1 MKKTINITIFVIVVV
16 IVTTG
21 IIITTIPNNTD
32 SRTEISGQTSELYE
46 IPIHVYE
53 IWDSQGIIIHGNV
66 DVQNEDN
73 SPVEIQISNEG
84 GIIDTAKIIPDDSG
98 RFIHGVTKFIPYLAE
113 IDPKWKDVQSYDVV
127 AFYPY
132 PVSYEKEENDYIS
145 NRAALDKNKIP
156 LTAEQISNLSH
167 QQIINTIEEWN
178 KVGGVVPFTLLTTV
192 GVEKTYDLGQPMPFL
207 IQKSGY
213 GNPCH
218 NQGVVIFNEN
228 TKEVVRSN
236 LYLEFC
242 NPDKEITEPFNYMIP
257 YNHNNI
263 FPKIPAIT
271 EPGEYVML
279 VRAENDSKYIQKFS
293 IIDSDHTFEHKL
305 VYSMQKESTSNKR
318 ALEIDLV
325 TGKMSVESP
334 ESREITRTSLDS
346 ETLNRLN
353 QEIKNYR
360 FLSNPFT
367 NQVYGELCDTCNLG
381 QIEIY
386 IDDMMVHHIV
396 WDDKSLETRLSET
409 SPDGAEFFSYFD
421 VVDCIAAKNSFDTYW
436 ISDSAI
442 SEKNY
447 SDSTEICNDLVKDS
461 SGLNSFFPGQNA
473 DYDVL
478 VNDKPRRNIPE
489 GAGNLGGIH
498 VHASILVKIFG
509 DKFDFSKSVYQ
520 IKSPYIHFE
529 GWDGNTTHM
538 HATKVPLG
546 FLFESMKI
554 GITEECF
561 VFTDSREFCTN
572 SEHHL
577 KFYINGEQVN
587 SIAGHVI
594 SQDDRI
600 LISYGP
606 EKEEEIQEQVAELES
621 QEIIS

>member
-1 MKKTINITIFVIVVV
+1 MVI
-16 IVTTG
+16 IATG
-21 IIITTIPNNTD
+21 IIITTIPNDTD
-32 SRTEISGQTSELYE
+32 SRAEIPEQTFELYE

-53 IWDSQGIIIHGNV
+53 VWDSQGIIIHGNV
-66 DVQNEDN
+66 DAQKGDN
-73 SPVEIQISNEG
+73 SPVEIQISNEEG
-84 GIIDTAKIIPDDSG
+84 DIIDTAKVIPDDSG

-113 IDPKWKDVQSYDVV
+113 IDPKWKGVQSYDVV
-127 AFYPY
+127 AFYPH
-132 PVSYEKEENDYIS
+132 PISYEKEERNYIP
-145 NRAALDKNKIP
+145 NHDILDKNKIP
-156 LTAEQISNLSH
+156 LTAEQISDLSH

-178 KVGGVVPFTLLTTV
+178 KVGGVVPFTLLATV
-192 GVEKTYDLGQPMPFL
+192 GVEETYDLGQPMPFL

-228 TKEVVRSN
+228 TKEMVRLN

-242 NPDKEITEPFNYMIP
+242 NPDKEIMEPFNYLIP
-257 YNHNNI
+257 YNHDNI
-263 FPKIPAIT
+263 FPKIPPIT

-279 VRAENDSKYIQKFS
+279 TRAEHDSKYIQKFS

-318 ALEIDLV
+318 VLEIDLT
-325 TGKMSVESP
+325 TGEISAENP
-334 ESREITRTSLDS
+334 ESREITKASLDS
-346 ETLNRLN
+346 ETRDRLN

-367 NQVYGELCDTCNLG
+367 NQVYGELCDTCNIG
-381 QIEIY
+381 QIELY
-386 IDDMMVHHIV
+386 IDDMMAHHIV
-396 WDDKSLETRLSET
+396 WDDKSLETQLSET
-409 SPDGAEFFSYFD
+409 SPGGGEFFSYFD
-421 VVDCIAAKNSFDTYW
+421 VVDCIAEKNNFDTYW

-442 SEKNY
+442 TEKNY
-447 SDSTEICNDLVKDS
+447 SDSTKACNDLVKDS
-461 SGLNSFFPGQNA
+461 SGLDPFFPGQNV

-478 VNDKPRRNIPE
+478 INDKPRGNVPE
-489 GAGNLGGIH
+489 GVGNIGGIH

-509 DKFDFSKSVYQ
+509 DKFDFSKSDYQ

-529 GWDGNTTHM
+529 GRDGNTVHM

-554 GITEECF
+554 GITDECF

-572 SEHHL
+572 GEHRL
-577 KFYINGEQVN
+577 KFYVDGEQVN
-587 SIAGHVI
+587 SIAGHI
-594 SQDDRI
+594 LSQGDRV

-606 EKEEEIQEQVAELES
+606 EKEEEIQEQLAELES
-621 QEIIS
+621 QEIIP